1 MGANIFNLY
10 CSPLQEVV
18 PKDLELSGFADDH
31 SIRKHFKAG
40 SKQQELNTK
49 TTTELYML
57 NIKQWMDTVRLKM
70 NPSKMEFIY
79 FSRKPQLRKCLVDDL
94 NIAGDLVVRPHS
106 NKYLV
111 AHLDEQ
117 LNFKLHATE
126 KCQAAM
132 FNYFKIRSIR
142 HLLDTTTTARLC
154 LCLYVSHL
162 DYCNSLLYG
171 LPEITINKLQ

>member
-10 CSPLQEVV
+10 CSPLQEVI

-31 SIRKHFKAG
+31 SVRKHFKAG
-40 SKQQELNTK
+40 SMQQELKTK
-49 TTTELYML
+49 ATIELCML

-79 FSRKPQLRKCLVDDL
+79 FVSKPQLTKCLVEDL
-94 NIAGDLVVRPHS
+94 NMAGDLVVRSHS
-106 NKYLV
+106 IKYLG

-117 LNFKLHATE
+117 LNFKLHTTK

-142 HLLDTTTTARLC
+142 HLLYMTTTAHLC
-154 LCLYVSHL
+154 LSLCVSYL
-162 DYCNSLLYG
+162 DDCNSLLYG
-171 LPEITINKLQ
+171 LPDTTINKLQ